1 MNYYNLA
8 VAWVKDRLAERTS
21 WDGGALIVISLLI
34 IIASPI
40 VKLAAWAGLAYVIY
54 TLVTEE
60 FNK

>member
-40 VKLAAWAGLAYVIY
+40 VKLAAWAGLAYGIF
-54 TLVTEE
+54 TLVKEE

>member
-40 VKLAAWAGLAYVIY
+40 VKFAAWAGLAYGIY